1 MKGIHEPNVELLSA
15 EDALIDVDKITDQ
28 TLLDHILSKFDIN
41 GSLRDRINYFTIL
54 LCKLLALKKHP
65 LKKDDVEKTPSEPGV
80 YLIFSGDI
88 CIYVGQAS
96 NINRRLNYHVGGNT
110 SNSAFN
116 KKLEKIKSD
125 KEERINYIEENCFF
139 KFIIEEDEK
148 ERKNFEHFAI
158 AILNPKKTLSILPLL
173 Y

>member
-1 MKGIHEPNVELLSA
+1 MKGVHEPDVELLSA
-15 EDALIDVDKITDQ
+15 ENALMDVDKITDQ
-28 TLLDHILSKFDIN
+28 TLLDHILSKLDIS
-41 GSLRDRINYFTIL
+41 GSLRERINHFTTL
-54 LCKLLALKKHP
+54 LCKLLALKEHP
-65 LKKDDVEKTPSEPGV
+65 LKEDDVEKTPSEPGV
-80 YLIFSGDI
+80 YLIFSGDS

-116 KKLEKIKSD
+116 KKLKEIMGICD
-125 KEERINYIEENCFF
+125 KDKRINYVKENCFF

-158 AILNPKKTLSILPLL
+158 AILNPKLND
-173 Y
+173 